1 MPVLGVSALQ
11 LSPDRDPL
19 APHAEPRRAGDAG
32 LRELVAR
39 GWLRNLPTALLD
51 SPPRIAAPSP
61 EARAALGYLH
71 ANCSHCHNDTG
82 SPPPVDLVLAQ
93 SAAANE
99 ASYAKVMRSL
109 IGARSRY
116 RAPGMRAPAPL
127 IDAGRPE
134 TSVLLA
140 RMRSRDPR
148 AQMPPL
154 GTQLPDTEALDLV
167 ERWIHNQPQTR
178 KEPHP

>member
-19 APHAEPRRAGDAG
+19 APHAEPRRAGDAD

-61 EARAALGYLH
+61 VARAALGYLH
-71 ANCSHCHNDTG
+71 ANCGHCHNDNG

-109 IGARSRY
+109 VGARSRY
-116 RAPGMRAPAPL
+116 RAPGMRASAPL

-154 GTQLPDTEALDLV
+154 GTQLADTEALGLV